1 MRDINQI
8 MNLITKTKDMKAISI
23 KFAVLFSFILAF
35 TACSSDG
42 EVRDLGVTA
51 VKTLYE
57 PDNGKAVILQPSA
70 SASLYFEWEPSL
82 AEDGGTVLYEVA
94 FDKADGDFSDP
105 IFIATA
111 DNNGGTNHAT
121 ITHKQLNQIAALAG
135 VGSAEVGTLKWT
147 VFASKGINPV
157 KAAEERTLTLTRLAG
172 FAEVPSQLYITG
184 DATEVGADLDK
195 AVVMKKVTDGEFEIF
210 IKLTEGKSFK
220 FVSANTGTP
229 TEYSLNGEK
238 LVEGGSTTV
247 AKTGIYKYYVDF
259 NAGSFTSKEVTKVK
273 WFLNWSQKEI
283 ELEYQGLGVW
293 AISNYTVTGLTD
305 NDNSDDRY
313 KFRMESSDGE
323 TEWRAAISN
332 DSKPTG
338 NEEYYYMTE
347 KTNVEQWTNNEVWKS
362 PSTDGWSDKAYDVT
376 FSLNT
381 AGEYTHSLVIK

>member
-1 MRDINQI
+1 
-8 MNLITKTKDMKAISI
+8 MKAISI
-23 KFAVLFSFILAF
+23 TYAMLFSFILAF

-42 EVRDLGVTA
+42 EVRDLSVTA

-57 PDNGKAVILQPSA
+57 PDNGKAVVLQPSA

-82 AEDGGTVLYEVA
+82 AEDGGVVLYEVV
-94 FDKADGDFSDP
+94 FDKTDGDFSDP
-105 IFIATA
+105 VYISTA
-111 DNNGGTNHAT
+111 DNNGGSNHAT

-135 VGSAEVGTLKWT
+135 IESAGQGTLKWT
-147 VFASKGINPV
+147 VYASKGINPV
-157 KAAEERTLTLTRLAG
+157 RAEEERTLTLTRLAG

-184 DATEVGADLDK
+184 EATEVGADLDK
-195 AVVMKKVTDGEFEIF
+195 AMVMKKVADGEFEVF

-238 LVEGGSTTV
+238 LVEGGSITA
-247 AKTGIYKYYVDF
+247 AKTGIYKYYIDF

-283 ELEYQGLGVW
+283 ELDYQGLGVW
-293 AISNYTVTGLTD
+293 ALNGYTVTGLTD
-305 NDNSDDRY
+305 SDNTDDRY

-323 TEWRAAISN
+323 TEWRAAINN

-338 NEEYYYMTE
+338 NDEYYYMTE
-347 KTNVEQWTNNEVWKS
+347 KANVEQWTNNEVWKT
-362 PSTDGWSDKAYDVT
+362 PATDGWSDKTYNIT

-381 AGEYTHSLVIK
+381 QGEYTHNLVIK

>member
-1 MRDINQI
+1 
-8 MNLITKTKDMKAISI
+8 MKAISI
-23 KFAVLFSFILAF
+23 TYAMLFSFILTF

-57 PDNGKAVILQPSA
+57 PDNGKSVVLQPSA
-70 SASLYFEWEPSL
+70 SSSLYFEWEPSL
-82 AEDGGTVLYEVA
+82 AEDGGVVLYEVV
-94 FDKADGDFSDP
+94 FDKVDGDFSDP
-105 IFIATA
+105 VYISTA
-111 DNNGGTNHAT
+111 DNNGGSNHAT

-135 VGSAEVGTLKWT
+135 IESAAQGTLKWT
-147 VFASKGINPV
+147 VYASKGIDPV
-157 KAAEERTLTLTRLAG
+157 RAEEERTLTLTRLAG

-184 DATEVGADLDK
+184 EATEVGADLDK
-195 AVVMKKVTDGEFEIF
+195 AMVMKKVADGEFEVF

-238 LVEGGSTTV
+238 LVEGGSITA
-247 AKTGIYKYYVDF
+247 AKTGIYKYYIDF

-283 ELEYQGLGVW
+283 ELDYQGLGVW
-293 AISNYTVTGLTD
+293 ALNGYTVTGLTD
-305 NDNSDDRY
+305 SDNTDDRY

-323 TEWRAAISN
+323 TEWRAAINN

-338 NEEYYYMTE
+338 NDEYYYMME
-347 KTNVEQWTNNEVWKS
+347 KANVEQWTNNEVWKT
-362 PSTDGWSDKAYDVT
+362 PATDGWSDKTYDIT

-381 AGEYTHSLVIK
+381 QGEYTHNLVIK

>member
-1 MRDINQI
+1 
-8 MNLITKTKDMKAISI
+8 MKAISI
-23 KFAVLFSFILAF
+23 TYAMLFSFILAF

-42 EVRDLGVTA
+42 EVRDLSVTA

-57 PDNGKAVILQPSA
+57 PDNGKAVVLQPSA

-82 AEDGGTVLYEVA
+82 AEDGGVVLYEVV

-105 IFIATA
+105 VYISTA
-111 DNNGGTNHAT
+111 DNNGGSNHAT

-135 VGSAEVGTLKWT
+135 IESAAQGTLKWT
-147 VFASKGINPV
+147 VYASKGINPV
-157 KAAEERTLTLTRLAG
+157 RAEEERTLTLTRLAG
-172 FAEVPSQLYITG
+172 FAEVPGQLYITG
-184 DATEVGADLDK
+184 EATEVGADLDK
-195 AVVMKKVTDGEFEIF
+195 AMVMKKVADGEFEVF

-238 LVEGGSTTV
+238 LVEGGSVTA
-247 AKTGIYKYYVDF
+247 AKTGIYKYYIDF

-273 WFLNWSQKEI
+273 FYLNWSQKEI
-283 ELEYQGLGVW
+283 ELDYQGLGVW
-293 AISNYTVTGLTD
+293 ALNGYTITGLTD
-305 NDNSDDRY
+305 SDNTDDRY

-323 TEWRAAISN
+323 TEWRAAINN

-338 NEEYYYMTE
+338 NDEYYYMAE
-347 KTNVEQWTNNEVWKS
+347 KTNVEQWTNNEVWKT
-362 PSTDGWSDKAYDVT
+362 PATDGWSDKTYDIT

-381 AGEYTHSLVIK
+381 QGEYTHNLVIK

>member
-1 MRDINQI
+1 
-8 MNLITKTKDMKAISI
+8 MKAISI
-23 KFAVLFSFILAF
+23 TYAMLFSFILAF

-57 PDNGKAVILQPSA
+57 PDNGKTVVLQPSA

-82 AEDGGTVLYEVA
+82 AEDGGVVLYEVV

-105 IFIATA
+105 VYISTA
-111 DNNGGTNHAT
+111 DNNGGSNHAT

-135 VGSAEVGTLKWT
+135 IESAAQGILKWT
-147 VFASKGINPV
+147 VYASKGINPV
-157 KAAEERTLTLTRLAG
+157 RAEEERTLTLTRLAG

-184 DATEVGADLDK
+184 EATEVGANLDK
-195 AVVMKKVTDGEFEIF
+195 AMVMKKVADGEFEVF

-238 LVEGGSTTV
+238 LVEGGSITA
-247 AKTGIYKYYVDF
+247 AKTGIYKYYIDF

-283 ELEYQGLGVW
+283 ELDYQGLGVW
-293 AISNYTVTGLTD
+293 ALNGYTVTGLTD
-305 NDNSDDRY
+305 SDNTDDRY

-323 TEWRAAISN
+323 TEWRAAINN

-338 NEEYYYMTE
+338 NDEYYYMTE
-347 KTNVEQWTNNEVWKS
+347 KANVEQWTNNEVWKT
-362 PSTDGWSDKAYDVT
+362 PATDGWSDKTYDIT

-381 AGEYTHSLVIK
+381 QGEYTHNLVIK

>member
-1 MRDINQI
+1 
-8 MNLITKTKDMKAISI
+8 MKAISI
-23 KFAVLFSFILAF
+23 TYAMLFSFILAF

-57 PDNGKAVILQPSA
+57 PDNGKAVVLQPSA

-82 AEDGGTVLYEVA
+82 AEDGGVVLYEVV
-94 FDKADGDFSDP
+94 FDKVDGDFSDP
-105 IFIATA
+105 VYISTA
-111 DNNGGTNHAT
+111 DNNGGSNHAT

-135 VGSAEVGTLKWT
+135 IESAAQGTLKWT
-147 VFASKGINPV
+147 VYASKGIDPV
-157 KAAEERTLTLTRLAG
+157 RAEEERTLTLTRLAG

-184 DATEVGADLDK
+184 EATEVGADLDK
-195 AVVMKKVTDGEFEIF
+195 AMVMKKVADGEFEVF

-238 LVEGGSTTV
+238 LVEGGSITA
-247 AKTGIYKYYVDF
+247 AKTGIYKYYIDF

-283 ELEYQGLGVW
+283 ELDYQGLGVW
-293 AISNYTVTGLTD
+293 ALNGYTVTGLTD
-305 NDNSDDRY
+305 SDNTDDRY

-323 TEWRAAISN
+323 TEWRTAINN

-338 NEEYYYMTE
+338 NDEYYYMTE
-347 KTNVEQWTNNEVWKS
+347 KANVEQWTNNEVWKT
-362 PSTDGWSDKAYDVT
+362 PATDGWSDKTYDIT

-381 AGEYTHSLVIK
+381 QGEYTHNLVIK